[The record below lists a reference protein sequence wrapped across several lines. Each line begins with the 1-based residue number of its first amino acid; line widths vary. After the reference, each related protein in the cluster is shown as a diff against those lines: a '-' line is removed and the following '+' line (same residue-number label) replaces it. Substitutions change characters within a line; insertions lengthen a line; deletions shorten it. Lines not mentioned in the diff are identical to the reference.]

1 MRRRY
6 AFEAEGLS
14 EEVKSQL
21 EKVEDVVDEKCK
33 TPEDCNKILDKIG
46 AEEEKFNSALKD
58 MADAAKDC
66 KDGKCDKA
74 EMAAKISP
82 KMAELKEVAKNIGV
96 ATEGDALCEKE
107 LQDAKKYLE
116 GAKEIVESKLDEVG
130 GEEPKAEDK
139 KDGEPEEKP
148 AEEPKAEDDEE
159 EIPADESFFAD
170 IRALEGYT
178 MTDLASCET
187 AIECAMFDCEVA
199 MEGYNWDK
207 RKEYNA
213 KMKETKAKVKAAK
226 QAAKAGD
233 AAGAKKSMDE
243 VIADLEAFKK
253 AFVEECEQNQTALDA
268 ICGYFAYGWRALG
281 LELLTLVP
289 TLGVGTYA
297 VAIKHNIEFW
307 VDLIQVFTKKSDVKA
322 ADFNMYTKSMEHNM
336 GLIIGQYKKVAAKI
350 NAKALANAEKKGDP
364 EEKAE
369 ESALSF
375 DGFIAACE
383 SAMIA
388 GKAEEPAAPY
398 LFA

>member
-46 AEEEKFNSALKD
+46 AEEEKFNTALKD

-139 KDGEPEEKP
+139 KDDEPEEKP
-148 AEEPKAEDDEE
+148 AEEPKAEDDED
-159 EIPADESFFAD
+159 EIPADESMLAD
-170 IRALEGYT
+170 LPGMESFSNDDVYG
-178 MTDLASCET
+178 
-187 AIECAMFDCEVA
+187 AIECMIFDCDIA

-213 KMKETKAKVKAAK
+213 KLKDIKGSVKQAKAA
-226 QAAKAGD
+226 AKSGD
-233 AAGAKKSMDE
+233 IAGAKKQMTE
-243 VIADLEAFKK
+243 VISDLEAFKK
-253 AFVEECEQNQTALDA
+253 AFVEESSKNQEALDA
-268 ICGYFAYGWRALG
+268 VCGYFAYCWRSLG
-281 LELLTLVP
+281 LGLLAFIPV
-289 TLGVGTYA
+289 VGLPATIV
-297 VAIKHNIEFW
+297 VAIKHEIEFW
-307 VDLIQVFTKKSDVKA
+307 VDLIQVLTKKDKVNAS
-322 ADFNMYTKSMEHNM
+322 DFNMYTKSMEHNM
-336 GLIIGQYKKVAAKI
+336 ELLIGHYKKVAQKME
-350 NAKALANAEKKGDP
+350 AKATPAEK